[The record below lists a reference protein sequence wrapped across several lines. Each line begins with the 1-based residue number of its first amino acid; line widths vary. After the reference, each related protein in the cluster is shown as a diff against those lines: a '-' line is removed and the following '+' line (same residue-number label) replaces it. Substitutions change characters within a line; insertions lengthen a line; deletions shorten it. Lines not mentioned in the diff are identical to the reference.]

1 MFSGW
6 EWKPFVLP
14 CRSRAYAIS
23 VWTLRKWV
31 RVKRRYEFLW
41 LVHDICLRT
50 RTFYAAI
57 FTVKQGG
64 ICFQLFIYESVCL
77 TANME
82 LFSLEWRISVQPWE
96 CQMYLCR
103 HEFDFMG
110 KGKGKLACSWTAGQ
124 SMKSDLLKL
133 IWAQEKDHVNEA
145 LVKT

>member
-1 MFSGW
+1 MKAVCVALQIQGLCDQRVNVAQVG
-6 EWKPFVLP
+6 EGETPL
-14 CRSRAYAIS
+14 
-23 VWTLRKWV
+23 WV
-31 RVKRRYEFLW
+31 SLAGSWYLSQ
-41 LVHDICLRT
+41 DSMQ
-50 RTFYAAI
+50 TFYAAI

-64 ICFQLFIYESVCL
+64 IWFQLFIYESVCL